1 MVPSGPGDKQHLFA
15 ILIEPLA
22 VDGYGS
28 QPMVLMVPVCTLH
41 DGLNVETCCV
51 LGPGD
56 HPFIQRPSYL
66 DYRLSR
72 LEQVSHI
79 EKMVQKGQYSAKE
92 AFDGTVLHRIVA
104 GALES
109 RRISREYKKLLE
121 QILFP

>member
-1 MVPSGPGDKQHLFA
+1 MPSGPGDKQHLFA

-41 DGLNVETCCV
+41 EGLNAETSCV
-51 LGPGD
+51 LAPGD
-56 HPFIQRPSYL
+56 HPFIQRQSFL
-66 DYRLSR
+66 DYRFTR

-79 EKMVQKGQYSAKE
+79 EKMVQQGQYTVKE
-92 AFDGTVLHRIVA
+92 PFDGQVLWRIVS
-104 GALES
+104 GALAS